1 MQCIRQSLYKRE
13 ILKNKWEPLFVFFFP
28 QTDVTV
34 FSDCSGMLIVVLTEY
49 CPADIQSDSHFLSA
63 QFSTVLANKVY
74 SSFSSFV
81 RITFLNAFI
90 TFLNIIQIQ
99 YSRSA
104 AGCILHLSEFEI
116 SYNETKFW
124 SHIWKFSLKRNVF
137 SSKTPIIAQKN
148 MMSELAMLSTS
159 CWFHGISM
167 TQPLCQGRTQ
177 RHRLSNNIR
186 TQLKTH
192 NYKVTIEV
200 QWLDRRDGRI
210 FALLKSSR
218 FLSRLWKI
226 P

>member
-1 MQCIRQSLYKRE
+1 MGAS
-13 ILKNKWEPLFVFFFP
+13 FFP

-124 SHIWKFSLKRNVF
+124 SHIWKFSLEQNVF
-137 SSKTPIIAQKN
+137 SLKIAMGEMGK
-148 MMSELAMLSTS
+148 MAMLTS
-159 CWFHGISM
+159 CWFHG
-167 TQPLCQGRTQ
+167 
-177 RHRLSNNIR
+177 NIND
-186 TQLKTH
+186 TTSVSGKDS
-192 NYKVTIEV
+192 KASA
-200 QWLDRRDGRI
+200 
-210 FALLKSSR
+210 F
-218 FLSRLWKI
+218 
-226 P
+226 

>member
-1 MQCIRQSLYKRE
+1 M
-13 ILKNKWEPLFVFFFP
+13 FVFFGKQMWRF
-28 QTDVTV
+28 
-34 FSDCSGMLIVVLTEY
+34 FSDCSGMLIVVSTEY

-104 AGCILHLSEFEI
+104 AGCILHLSKFEI
-116 SYNETKFW
+116 SYNETKSW
-124 SHIWKFSLKRNVF
+124 SPIWKFSLKQNVF
-137 SSKTPIIAQKN
+137 SSKTHRIVQK
-148 MMSELAMLSTS
+148 TS
-159 CWFHGISM
+159 WVKWQFWLHADFMGISL

-177 RHRLSNNIR
+177 RRRLSNNIR

-192 NYKVTIEV
+192 NNKVTN
-200 QWLDRRDGRI
+200 
-210 FALLKSSR
+210 
-218 FLSRLWKI
+218 
-226 P
+226 

>member
-13 ILKNKWEPLFVFFFP
+13 ILKNKWEPLFFP

-124 SHIWKFSLKRNVF
+124 SHIWKFSLKQNVF
-137 SSKTPIIAQKN
+137 SSKTHRIVQKN
-148 MMSELAMLSTS
+148 IMGKMAMLTL
-159 CWFHGISM
+159 CWFHGNIND
-167 TQPLCQGRTQ
+167 TTNLCVREGAGFLATF
-177 RHRLSNNIR
+177 
-186 TQLKTH
+186 TH
-192 NYKVTIEV
+192 N
-200 QWLDRRDGRI
+200 
-210 FALLKSSR
+210 
-218 FLSRLWKI
+218 
-226 P
+226 

>member
-1 MQCIRQSLYKRE
+1 MWR
-13 ILKNKWEPLFVFFFP
+13 FFP
-28 QTDVTV
+28 
-34 FSDCSGMLIVVLTEY
+34 IVVECWLLFWRNIARQTFKVILIFF
-49 CPADIQSDSHFLSA
+49 PTSFQLFWHTRSIQAF
-63 QFSTVLANKVY
+63 QIFIQ
-74 SSFSSFV
+74 
-81 RITFLNAFI
+81 ITFLNAFI

-218 FLSRLWKI
+218 FFSRLWKI

>member
-1 MQCIRQSLYKRE
+1 MTI
-13 ILKNKWEPLFVFFFP
+13 
-28 QTDVTV
+28 

-63 QFSTVLANKVY
+63 QFSIVLANKVY

-116 SYNETKFW
+116 SYSEIKFW
-124 SHIWKFSLKRNVF
+124 SHIWKFNLKQF
-137 SSKTPIIAQKN
+137 FFLQKPIELCKN
-148 MMSELAMLSTS
+148 TS
-159 CWFHGISM
+159 WVKWQWWLHADFIGISM

-177 RHRLSNNIR
+177 RRRLSNNIR

-192 NYKVTIEV
+192 NNKVTN
-200 QWLDRRDGRI
+200 
-210 FALLKSSR
+210 
-218 FLSRLWKI
+218 
-226 P
+226 

>member
-13 ILKNKWEPLFVFFFP
+13 ILKNKWEPLFFP

-177 RHRLSNNIR
+177 RHRLS
-186 TQLKTH
+186 TFAH
-192 NYKVTIEV
+192 N
-200 QWLDRRDGRI
+200 
-210 FALLKSSR
+210 
-218 FLSRLWKI
+218 
-226 P
+226 